1 MTYRLYGT
9 PGSLYTGK
17 ARSYLIKQGIPFEN
31 RAVGEPGFRERIV
44 PRIGRWIMPVME
56 AADGELLQ
64 DGSAII
70 DHFEARGAVRWP
82 AHAATPCHRVIGHIF
97 ELFGGEGLLRPAM
110 HFRWNFDEVNQPFL
124 MRDFTSALAP
134 GASDDESAA
143 VFDFA
148 ARRMRKAMASF
159 GVSEA
164 SIPQVE
170 PSYRTFLELFEKHL
184 EHGPYLLGG
193 RPSLGDYGLIAPLYA
208 HLGRDPYPAAM
219 MKSRAHRVWRWV
231 ERMNAPDLDSG
242 DYGSPEPALLPD
254 DTVPETLL
262 ALMRFIAE
270 DYLPEIRAMVAFSND
285 WLAAR
290 PDLVTGTNGLARP
303 SERMIGR
310 AAFQWRGVPVEVAV
324 MPYRLWLL
332 QKIQDCVDA
341 LGPSEREPVAALLM
355 SVGLQDLL
363 ALRTLR
369 RVERVDHLEV
379 WGPPPE
385 TRQAASPV

>member
-1 MTYRLYGT
+1 MSYRLYGT

-31 RAVGEPGFRERIV
+31 RAIGEPGFRELIV

-56 AADGELLQ
+56 GEDGELLQ

-70 DHFEARGAVRWP
+70 DHFDALGAARWP
-82 AHAATPCHRVIGHIF
+82 ARAPTPRHRVIGQIF

-134 GASDDESAA
+134 GASGAEAAA

-164 SIPQVE
+164 SIPKVE
-170 PSYRTFLELFEKHL
+170 ASYRTFLDLFERHL
-184 EHGPYLLGG
+184 EDSPYLLGG
-193 RPSLGDYGLIAPLYA
+193 RPSLGDFGLIAPLYA

-242 DYGSPEPALLPD
+242 DQGSPEPMLFAD
-254 DTVPETLL
+254 DAVPETLL
-262 ALMRFIAE
+262 SLMRFIAE
-270 DYLPEIRAMVAFSND
+270 DYLPEVRAFVAFTNQ

-290 PDLVTGTNGLARP
+290 PDLATGTNGLDRP
-303 SERMIGR
+303 SERVIGR
-310 AAFQWRGVPVEVAV
+310 AAFEWRGVPLEVAV

-341 LGPSEREPVAALLM
+341 LAPEERQ
-355 SVGLQDLL
+355 SVESMLTSAGLQDLVT
-363 ALRTLR
+363 LRTLR

-379 WGPPPE
+379 WGPPLDP
-385 TRQAASPV
+385 SPVVVPT